1 MEGITMASP
10 DKHEYHRD
18 WEDIGYDTL
27 LILSIVTPIAV
38 LVFFILLWI

>member
-10 DKHEYHRD
+10 EYHRD

-27 LILSIVTPIAV
+27 LTLSIVTPIAV
-38 LVFFILLWI
+38 LIFFILLWI